1 MSHSAKRRY
10 ASEVC
15 NQKWEITK
23 QKFDLADKV
32 EHGPA
37 VEGSIEYNPG
47 FILLNVLP
55 TEHVEEMRQ
64 RESNSEQ

>member
-1 MSHSAKRRY
+1 
-10 ASEVC
+10 
-15 NQKWEITK
+15 
-23 QKFDLADKV
+23 LADKV

-37 VEGSIEYNPG
+37 VEDSIEYNPG

-64 RESNSEQ
+64 RESNSE